1 MYYNKTSLKEIA
13 MATKT
18 SLTTMDAVK
27 KLMEFNKLYNTI
39 VTATVNEKNALTQ
52 AEWALEDA
60 KFEILRTVDVKELG
74 SNSEQREAKL
84 SGMLTEQV
92 KVVRST
98 TLRYELMKAEE
109 QKCRANLEFAK
120 HLVRASE
127 ALTEA

>member
-1 MYYNKTSLKEIA
+1 MSYNETSLKEIA

-84 SGMLTEQV
+84 SGMLVEQV

>member
-1 MYYNKTSLKEIA
+1 MSYNESSLKEIA

-84 SGMLTEQV
+84 SGMLVEQV

>member
-1 MYYNKTSLKEIA
+1 

-18 SLTTMDAVK
+18 GLTTMDAVV

-39 VTATVNEKNALTQ
+39 VTTSVNEKNNLTQ

-84 SGMLTEQV
+84 AGMLSE
-92 KVVRST
+92 KVNAVRSI
-98 TLRYELMKAEE
+98 TLRYELIKAEE

-127 ALTEA
+127 SLMEA

>member
-1 MYYNKTSLKEIA
+1 MSYNETSLKEIA

-18 SLTTMDAVK
+18 GLTTMDAVK

-39 VTATVNEKNALTQ
+39 VTTSVNEKNNLTQ

-60 KFEILRTVDVKELG
+60 KFEILRSADVKELG
-74 SNSEQREAKL
+74 SNAEQREAKL
-84 SGMLTEQV
+84 SGMLAEQV
-92 KVVRST
+92 KAVRSA
-98 TLRYELMKAEE
+98 TLRYELVKAEE

>member
-18 SLTTMDAVK
+18 GLTTMDAVV

-39 VTATVNEKNALTQ
+39 VTTSVNEKNNLTQ

-84 SGMLTEQV
+84 SGMLAEQV
-92 KVVRST
+92 KAVRSA
-98 TLRYELMKAEE
+98 TLRYELVKAEE

>member
-1 MYYNKTSLKEIA
+1 

-27 KLMEFNKLYNTI
+27 KLMEFNKLYNNI
-39 VTATVNEKNALTQ
+39 VTVTVNEKNTLTQ

-60 KFEILRTVDVKELG
+60 KFEILRSADIKELG
-74 SNSEQREAKL
+74 SNAEQREAKL
-84 SGMLTEQV
+84 SGMLAEQV
-92 KVVRST
+92 KNVRSA
-98 TLRYELMKAEE
+98 TLRYELAKAEE

-127 ALTEA
+127 ILAEA

>member
-1 MYYNKTSLKEIA
+1 MSYNETSLKEIA

-18 SLTTMDAVK
+18 GLTTMDAVV

-84 SGMLTEQV
+84 SGMLAEQV
-92 KVVRST
+92 KAVRSA
-98 TLRYELMKAEE
+98 TLRYELVKAEE

>member
-1 MYYNKTSLKEIA
+1 MSYNETSLKEIA

-18 SLTTMDAVK
+18 GLTTMDAVV

-39 VTATVNEKNALTQ
+39 VTTTVNEKNALTQ

-84 SGMLTEQV
+84 SGMLAEQV
-92 KVVRST
+92 KAVRSA
-98 TLRYELMKAEE
+98 TLRYELVKAEE